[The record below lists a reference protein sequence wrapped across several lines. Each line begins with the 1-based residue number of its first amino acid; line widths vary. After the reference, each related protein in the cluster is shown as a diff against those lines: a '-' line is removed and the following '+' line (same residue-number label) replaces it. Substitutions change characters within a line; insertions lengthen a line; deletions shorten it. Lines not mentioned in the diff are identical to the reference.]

1 MIGKENFMYTSIISA
16 TIDGLNANIVQV
28 EIDVSSGLPGFS
40 VIGNVNRQIREAPDR
55 VKTALHNIQIN
66 LPPRRITV
74 NLSPGDILKTGTGFE
89 LPIAAGILAL
99 LEDIPQK
106 RLENVFLTGEIGL
119 DGQIK
124 GVRGILEMIR
134 LAKEVGCT
142 VCVVP
147 KVNLEEA
154 QMIEGILH
162 IGVSNLEE
170 FILMAKKEEWNEE
183 KVHIKNVEC
192 QEKKIPNFGDVKSQN
207 SAKRAALLAASGFHN
222 LLLMGPPGSGKTMI
236 AERIPGIL
244 PELTKEEALE
254 LVGIYSIAGVLPQG
268 EPRILQRPFRSPHHT
283 ISPQALA
290 GGGKMPVPGE
300 ITLAHRGVLFLDEL
314 PEMKRST
321 LEILRQP
328 LEEHKIW
335 ISRVGGNYC
344 FPSEFLLVAAMN
356 PCPCGYY
363 PNRNRC
369 NCAQYQIERYLNQ
382 ISQPLLDR
390 IDLCAETIS
399 PSYEEFR
406 NPQTDMV
413 WTTASMREMAKR
425 AHEMQTERFWG
436 ENFRFNGEIPVEKI
450 SRYCVTKPDAE
461 KMLKSAFKNLE
472 LTGRACNRILKVA
485 RTIADL
491 EGEEKIEEIHM
502 AEAIAYRSIDKRYWK

>member
-1 MIGKENFMYTSIISA
+1 MYTSILSA
-16 TIDGLNANIVQV
+16 TIDGLKAHMVQV
-28 EIDVSSGLPGFS
+28 EIDVSNGLPGFS
-40 VIGNVNRQIREAPDR
+40 MIGNVNRQIREAPDR
-55 VKTALHNIQIN
+55 VKTALHNMCIA

-74 NLSPGDILKTGTGFE
+74 NLSPGDIQKTGTGFE
-89 LPIAAGILAL
+89 LPIAAGILSIFGYL
-99 LEDIPQK
+99 PEENLK
-106 RLENVFLTGEIGL
+106 NVFLVGEIGL

-124 GVRGILEMIR
+124 GVRGILEMVR
-134 LAKEVGCT
+134 LAKEMGCT

-147 KVNLEEA
+147 KENLEEA
-154 QMIEGILH
+154 QMMEGIYH
-162 IGVSNLEE
+162 AGAATLEE
-170 FILMAKKEEWNEE
+170 FIQIIRKKSWKE
-183 KVHIKNVEC
+183 VSLPIKKAGSMGNN
-192 QEKKIPNFGDVKSQN
+192 IPDFRNVKSQD

-244 PELTKEEALE
+244 PEMTKEESIE
-254 LVGIYSIAGVLPQG
+254 LTGIYSIAGLLSG
-268 EPRILQRPFRSPHHT
+268 EEPCMMRRPFRSPHHT

-290 GGGKMPVPGE
+290 GGGRIPVPGE

-335 ISRVGGNYC
+335 ISRVGGTYC
-344 FPSEFLLVAAMN
+344 FPSQFLLVAAMN

-369 NCAQYQIERYLNQ
+369 NCAEYEIQRYLNR

-390 IDLCAETIS
+390 IDLCAETIP

-406 NPQTDMV
+406 TPKADEV
-413 WTTASMREMAKR
+413 WTTASMRELAYR
-425 AHEMQTERFWG
+425 AHEMQKERFQG
-436 ENFRFNGEIPVEKI
+436 EMFQFNGEIPAEKI
-450 SRYCVTKPDAE
+450 SKYCVTHPDAE
-461 KMLKSAFKNLE
+461 KLLEMAFRNME

-485 RTIADL
+485 RTAADL
-491 EGEEKIEEIHM
+491 DGAEKIEEIHM
-502 AEAIAYRSIDKRYWK
+502 AEAIGYRSMDKRYWK

>member
-1 MIGKENFMYTSIISA
+1 MYISIISA
-16 TIDGLNANIVQV
+16 TIDGLKANLVQV
-28 EIDVSSGLPGFS
+28 EIDVSSGLPGFLM
-40 VIGNVNRQIREAPDR
+40 IGNVNRQIREAPDR
-55 VKTALHNIQIN
+55 VKTALHNIQIH

-74 NLSPGDILKTGTGFE
+74 NLAPGDILKTGTGFE

-99 LEDIPQK
+99 LDYIPQK
-106 RLENVFLTGEIGL
+106 RLENVFLAGEIGL

-134 LAKEVGCT
+134 LAKEVGCS
-142 VCVVP
+142 VCIVP
-147 KVNLEEA
+147 KENLEEA
-154 QMIEGILH
+154 QMIEGIVH
-162 IGVSNLEE
+162 IGVSSLEE
-170 FILMAKKEEWNEE
+170 FLLVAKMEEWKEEV
-183 KVHIKNVEC
+183 VHIKNVEGL
-192 QEKKIPNFGDVKSQN
+192 ERSVPDFADVKSQGA
-207 SAKRAALLAASGFHN
+207 AKRAALLAASGFHN
-222 LLLMGPPGSGKTMI
+222 LLLLGPPGSGKTMI

-244 PELTKEEALE
+244 PELSKDEALE
-254 LVGIYSIAGVLPQG
+254 LAGIYSIAGLLQKE
-268 EPRILQRPFRSPHHT
+268 EPYILQRPFRSPHHT

-369 NCAQYQIERYLNQ
+369 NCAEYQIQRYLNR

-390 IDLCAETIS
+390 MDLCAETIP

-406 NPQTDMV
+406 TPQVDRL
-413 WTTASMREMAKR
+413 WTSSTMRELTKQ
-425 AHEMQTERFWG
+425 AHELQKERFKG

-450 SRYCVTKPDAE
+450 SKYCVTTLGAE
-461 KMLKSAFKNLE
+461 KMLEAAFKNLE

-485 RTIADL
+485 RTVADL
-491 EGEEKIEEIHM
+491 DGAEEIEEIHM

>member
-1 MIGKENFMYTSIISA
+1 MYTSLISA
-16 TIDGLNANIVQV
+16 TIDGLKAQMVQV
-28 EIDVSSGLPGFS
+28 EIDVSNGLPSFS

-55 VKTALHNIQIN
+55 VKTALNNINIA

-89 LPIAAGILAL
+89 LPIAAGILSL
-99 LEDIPQK
+99 FGYFPEENLK
-106 RLENVFLTGEIGL
+106 NVFLAGEIGL

-124 GVRGILEMIR
+124 GVRGTLEMVR
-134 LAKEVGCT
+134 VAKEVGCT
-142 VCVVP
+142 ACIVP
-147 KVNLEEA
+147 KENLEEA
-154 QMIEGILH
+154 QMIEGISH
-162 IGVSNLEE
+162 AGVSSLEE
-170 FILMAKKEEWNEE
+170 FIKIVRSEAWNDEIL
-183 KVHIKNVEC
+183 HIKKVGE
-192 QEKKIPNFGDVKSQN
+192 QEVPVFDFRDVKSQDG
-207 SAKRAALLAASGFHN
+207 AKKAALLSAAGFHN
-222 LLLMGPPGSGKTMI
+222 LLLIGPPGSGKTMI

-244 PELTKEEALE
+244 PILTKEEMLE
-254 LVGIYSIAGVLPQG
+254 LTGIYSIVGLLSEKQPW
-268 EPRILQRPFRSPHHT
+268 IIQRPFRAPHHT

-290 GGGKMPVPGE
+290 GGGRIPVPGE

-314 PEMKRST
+314 PEMKRNT

-344 FPSEFLLVAAMN
+344 FPSEFLFVAAMN

-369 NCAQYQIERYLNQ
+369 NCAEYQIQRYLNQ

-390 IDLCAETIS
+390 IDLCAETIP

-406 NPQTDMV
+406 TPKPDEI
-413 WTTASMREMAKR
+413 WTTTSMREFTEK
-425 AHEMQTERFWG
+425 AHKIQKERFKG
-436 ENFRFNGEIPVEKI
+436 ELFQFNSQIPVEKI
-450 SRYCVTKPDAE
+450 SKYCVTKPSAE
-461 KMLKSAFKNLE
+461 KLLEMAFKNLE

-485 RTIADL
+485 RTAADL
-491 EGEEKIEEIHM
+491 DGAEKIEEIHM
-502 AEAIAYRSIDKRYWK
+502 AEAIGYRSIDKRYWK

>member
-1 MIGKENFMYTSIISA
+1 MYTSILSA
-16 TIDGLNANIVQV
+16 TIDGLKAHMVQV

-40 VIGNVNRQIREAPDR
+40 MIGNVNRQIREAPDR
-55 VKTALHNIQIN
+55 VKTALHNIHIV

-74 NLSPGDILKTGTGFE
+74 NLSPGNIQKTGTGFE
-89 LPIAAGILAL
+89 LPIAAGILSIFGYL
-99 LEDIPQK
+99 PE
-106 RLENVFLTGEIGL
+106 ENLKKIFLVGEIGL

-124 GVRGILEMIR
+124 GVRGVLEMVR
-134 LAKEVGCT
+134 LAKDMGC
-142 VCVVP
+142 VACVVP
-147 KVNLEEA
+147 KENLEEA
-154 QMIEGILH
+154 QMIEGIYH
-162 IGVSNLEE
+162 AGVENLEE
-170 FILMAKKEEWNEE
+170 FMQVIRGNRWKEE
-183 KVHIKNVEC
+183 ILPI
-192 QEKKIPNFGDVKSQN
+192 KKIEEDMDALDFQDVKSQN

-222 LLLMGPPGSGKTMI
+222 LLLIGPPGSGKTMI

-244 PELTKEEALE
+244 PILTKEEMIE
-254 LVGIYSIAGVLPQG
+254 LTGIYSIAGLLSEKQPW
-268 EPRILQRPFRSPHHT
+268 ISHRPFRSPHHT

-290 GGGKMPVPGE
+290 GGGKIPVPGE

-328 LEEHKIW
+328 LEEQKIF

-369 NCAQYQIERYLNQ
+369 NCAEYEIQRYLNR

-390 IDLCAETIS
+390 IDLCVETTP

-406 NPQTDMV
+406 TPKPDEV
-413 WTTASMREMAKR
+413 WTTTYMRELTHI
-425 AHEMQTERFWG
+425 AHEMQKERFKG
-436 ENFRFNGEIPVEKI
+436 ENFQFNGEIPAEKI
-450 SRYCVTKPDAE
+450 SQYCVTKPEAE
-461 KMLKSAFKNLE
+461 RLLEMAFKNLE

-485 RTIADL
+485 RTAADL
-491 EGEEKIEEIHM
+491 DGAEKIEEIHM
-502 AEAIAYRSIDKRYWK
+502 AEAIGYRSIDKRYWK